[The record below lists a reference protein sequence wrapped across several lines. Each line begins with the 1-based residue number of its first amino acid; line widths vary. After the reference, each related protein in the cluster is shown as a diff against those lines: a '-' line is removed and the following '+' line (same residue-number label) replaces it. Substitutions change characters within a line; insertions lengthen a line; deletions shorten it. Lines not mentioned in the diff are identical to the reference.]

1 MLHIKKEGNVFGA
14 KLRLAVV
21 AVMAIGLVAAMTP
34 SNAAQKAPKQ
44 NRILYATGSTT
55 SIQQEDRR

>member
-21 AVMAIGLVAAMTP
+21 AVMAKYPGQLF
-34 SNAAQKAPKQ
+34 
-44 NRILYATGSTT
+44 
-55 SIQQEDRR
+55 

>member
-44 NRILYATGSTT
+44 IYSHLVMGLRNSCSSSLY
-55 SIQQEDRR
+55 